1 MDEKKKLYER
11 RRRKGKKRRGTLTGD
26 NICQSRRVE
35 KKANVGAALT
45 PRSQKERKDGKGG
58 KERGHSTE

>member
-1 MDEKKKLYER
+1 MDEKKNCMKEEE
-11 RRRKGKKRRGTLTGD
+11 KGKKRRGTLMGD

-35 KKANVGAALT
+35 KKANVAAALT